1 MTEEQIYSRM
11 MALCSR
17 REYCKSDIAAKIV
30 ALSDSVDAD
39 AMVKKLCEERFID
52 ENRYAAAFVRDKSR
66 LKGWGEIKIRYALQ
80 RKGLDSDTIAEAM
93 GELDGEQQKE
103 RLAKL
108 LKAKAQTLKAATP
121 EEKRAK
127 LLRFA
132 ISRGFTYAQADEICK
147 TIK

>member
-17 REYCKSDIAAKIV
+17 REYCKSDIAAKIS
-30 ALSDSVDAD
+30 ALSDTVDAE
-39 AMVKKLCEERFID
+39 AMIRKLCEERFID
-52 ENRYAAAFVRDKSR
+52 ESRYAAAFVRDKSR
-66 LKGWGEIKIRYALQ
+66 LKGWGEMKIRYALQ
-80 RKGLDSDTIAEAM
+80 RKGLDGDTIAEAM
-93 GELDGEQQKE
+93 GEIDTEQQKE

-108 LKAKAQTLKAATP
+108 LQAKAQTLKAATP

-132 ISRGFTYAQADEICK
+132 VSRGFTYAQADEICR